1 VRRIAIIGAGSWG
14 TALSIILAKSGHSI
28 RLWAYERELVTEING
43 KRRNLLFL
51 PEFLIPKGVEAYHS
65 LQDCLENAEIVLTV
79 IPSHHCRN
87 VYDAMLPYLIPDM
100 VFVSATKGLE
110 NQSLQRMS
118 EVVESVLTP
127 AFSAKIAVISGPSF
141 AKEVANGDPTA
152 IVVASQDRE
161 VAELVQREFS
171 SPSLRLYTNSDVVGV
186 ELGGAVKNVV
196 AIAAGVCAGIGFGHN
211 SMAALITR
219 GLAEMT
225 RLALACGGRR
235 ETLAGLAGMGDLVLT
250 CTGQLSRNRTVG
262 LKLGQGQRLSEIMP
276 GMRMVAEGVMTTRAT
291 LELAKKHQ
299 VEMPIAEQMD
309 YVLHHDKNPL
319 DAIKDLMER
328 RLRDE

>member
-1 VRRIAIIGAGSWG
+1 VKRIAIIGAGSWG

-28 RLWAYERELVTEING
+28 RLWVYESELIAEING
-43 KRRNLLFL
+43 KRRNPLFL
-51 PEFLIPKGVEAYHS
+51 PDVRIPKGVEASHS
-65 LQDCLENAEIVLTV
+65 LQNCLENAEIVLTV
-79 IPSHHCRN
+79 VPSHHCRS

-100 VFVSATKGLE
+100 IFVSATKGLE

-118 EVVESVLTP
+118 EVAESVLSP

-141 AKEVANGDPTA
+141 AKEVAKGDPTA

-161 VAELVQREFS
+161 VAGLVQREFS

-186 ELGGAVKNVV
+186 EIGGAVKNVV
-196 AIAAGVCAGIGFGHN
+196 AIAAGVCAGLGFGHN

-291 LELAKKHQ
+291 LELAMKHQ

-309 YVLHHDKNPL
+309 YVLHQDKNPR

-328 RLRDE
+328 RLRNE